1 MSSSSSSL
9 EDDSDFTSLSSS
21 LTFSELAF
29 CDRFQVGQDELP
41 LESKWI
47 KNVKYDVYH
56 ANCSNFCSQI
66 DWQNGKRCTLL
77 DKEHPLKG
85 SKNGRL
91 YLTQKLVCDIA
102 LLALHVSVK
111 CVCALT

>member
-56 ANCSNFCSQI
+56 ANCSNFLFT
-66 DWQNGKRCTLL
+66 DRLAEWQ
-77 DKEHPLKG
+77 EM
-85 SKNGRL
+85 
-91 YLTQKLVCDIA
+91 
-102 LLALHVSVK
+102 HVVG
-111 CVCALT
+111 